1 MGEYEENSVEQA
13 VEFERKRALDVI
25 IAEYLDADEEF
36 LDGHDFEDKVGAVYG
51 MLLELGE
58 DPDVILGEAGV
69 LEKENNDEV

>member
-25 IAEYLDADEEF
+25 IAEYLEADEEF

-69 LEKENNDEV
+69 LEQEDEDEV

>member
-25 IAEYLDADEEF
+25 IAEYLEADEEF
-36 LDGHDFEDKVGAVYG
+36 LDGHDFEDKVGAVNG